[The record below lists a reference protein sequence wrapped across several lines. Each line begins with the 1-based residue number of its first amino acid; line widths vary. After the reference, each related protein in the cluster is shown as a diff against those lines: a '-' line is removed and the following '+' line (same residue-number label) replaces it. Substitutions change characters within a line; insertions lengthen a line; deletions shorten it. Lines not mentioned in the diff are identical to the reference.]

1 MARVVK
7 LVSDISGKEADE
19 ADFVKLVVRDHP
31 AITEPKQLDVL
42 PDEVK
47 GLKSAGNLVTFEIGN
62 NGDKKTVTVTLA
74 DFQKL
79 VSDAVVKAAPG
90 TRGRRPGYSPTAKA

>member
-7 LVSDISGKEADE
+7 LVSDISGKEAAE
-19 ADFVKLVVRDHP
+19 ADFVKLVVREHP
-31 AITEPKQLDVL
+31 AIDEPKQLDVL